1 MFYPLPDLVRGAFFD
16 HIWLGLSIRQLLGAM
31 VKITFIVLFSLHLA
45 LILTDTV
52 KNFSSIFP
60 EESLTKVLP
69 LTLMLILALL
79 DLIVCR
85 DATWSMRLSSY
96 LLASNAIS
104 LNSPSSFD
112 RQRESLISSGIM
124 LLFFLTFLIIESAG
138 CRWPGAGVL
147 PLGVS
152 GLIFLQSV
160 LCKQDNDIV
169 APFDL
174 TMLLEVIACLMLYLH
189 AEGHSESLWLLPS
202 LSFALYALLI
212 YISAKKYIGG
222 FYWLS
227 RKRHAVA
234 SKQLPSG
241 NFKAL
246 YEGSRMDEIF
256 SRLEKYMA
264 DEQPYLRD
272 DLTLEELARAMLTNK
287 TYLSRTINLKSGKN
301 FCTYI
306 NWYRINYSL
315 KIIEKDVRVK
325 VVELAVMSGFHTVA
339 SYNMAFRM
347 FMGDTPSEYIRTQ
360 KAKALERAH
369 TPFHDGGT

>member
-1 MFYPLPDLVRGAFFD
+1 MARRCV
-16 HIWLGLSIRQLLGAM
+16 GLNDIM
-31 VKITFIVLFSLHLA
+31 IKISFIVLFSLHLT

-52 KNFSSIFP
+52 ENSSSLFQ
-60 EESLTKVLP
+60 EEYLVKVLP
-69 LTLMLILALL
+69 LTLMLMLALL
-79 DLIVCR
+79 DLLICD
-85 DATWSMRLSSY
+85 DAGWKLRLPSY
-96 LLASNAIS
+96 LLAANAVS
-104 LNSPSSFD
+104 LGAPSSFD
-112 RQRESLISSGIM
+112 KPRDYLTCSAIM
-124 LLFFLTFLIIESAG
+124 LSFLMTCLILSSAG
-138 CRWPGAGVL
+138 CLGLGADLL

-152 GLIFLQSV
+152 GLIFLQSI
-160 LCKQDNDIV
+160 LCKQDNDML

-174 TMLLEVIACLMLYLH
+174 QMLLEVTACLILYLH
-189 AEGHSESLWLLPS
+189 AEGKAGSPWIFPAISL
-202 LSFALYALLI
+202 ALYVLLI
-212 YISAKKYIGG
+212 YVSVKKYIGG

-227 RKRHAVA
+227 NKRRSIAP
-234 SKQLPSG
+234 KNIPSG
-241 NFKAL
+241 NLKAL

-315 KIIEKDVRVK
+315 TIIEKDVRVK

-347 FMGDTPSEYIRTQ
+347 FIGDTPSEYIRTQ
-360 KAKALERAH
+360 KSKALERAH

>member
-1 MFYPLPDLVRGAFFD
+1 
-16 HIWLGLSIRQLLGAM
+16 M
-31 VKITFIVLFSLHLA
+31 VKITFVVLFSLHLA

-60 EESLTKVLP
+60 EEFLIRALP
-69 LTLMLILALL
+69 LAMMLMLALL
-79 DLIVCR
+79 DILVSDDTGWR
-85 DATWSMRLSSY
+85 MRLPSY
-96 LLASNAIS
+96 LLATNAVS
-104 LNSPSSFD
+104 LSAPSSFD
-112 RQRESLISSGIM
+112 KTRGYLICCSIVLS
-124 LLFFLTFLIIESAG
+124 FFILCLILSSAG
-138 CRWPGAGVL
+138 CIWPGSDVL

-152 GLIFLQSV
+152 CILFFQSV
-160 LCKQDNDIV
+160 LCKQDNDMV

-174 TMLLEVIACLMLYLH
+174 PMLLGVAACLMLYLH
-189 AEGHSESLWLLPS
+189 AEGKAGSPWIFPAISL
-202 LSFALYALLI
+202 ALYGLLI
-212 YISAKKYIGG
+212 YVSVKKYIGG

-227 RKRHAVA
+227 NKRRSIAPK
-234 SKQLPSG
+234 SIPSG
-241 NFKAL
+241 NLKAL

-315 KIIEKDVRVK
+315 TIIEKDVRVK

-347 FMGDTPSEYIRTQ
+347 FIGDTPSEYIRTQ
-360 KAKALERAH
+360 KSKALERAH